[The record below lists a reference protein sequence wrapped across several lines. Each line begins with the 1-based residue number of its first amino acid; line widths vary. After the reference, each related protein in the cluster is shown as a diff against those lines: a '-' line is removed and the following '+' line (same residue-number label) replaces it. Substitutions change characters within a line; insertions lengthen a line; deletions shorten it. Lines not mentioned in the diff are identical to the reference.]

1 MAAVTVS
8 TKMSVFDIATGPVA
22 VTESIVTNF
31 DIDDFVHF
39 ITLSEGEKLN
49 LYQLALVADPD
60 LAMNRIP
67 VQVGD
72 AAVGGF

>member
-1 MAAVTVS
+1 MANILSSQT
-8 TKMSVFDIATGPVA
+8 SVFDIATGPVA

-39 ITLSEGEKLN
+39 VTLAEGEKLN
-49 LYQLALVADPD
+49 LYQLALAADPQ
-60 LAMNRIP
+60 LAANRIL